1 MATQPTFHCLDC
13 VTEFADLH
21 QVRKHSCP
29 TPSITSSVMINI
41 YFTCCGQTF
50 KFKQD
55 LAYHVNKRRFFDR
68 PVRFHLLVQIPEASL
83 GAGPPPSH
91 GAVQR
96 TMPSASTSASA
107 IVSPPLTVLP
117 LKTIRSESQ
126 LSDSELLDSQF
137 SQTQPPIPV
146 GTSTPLPPTLTLPDP
161 DHISPTPSSDNWI
174 DSDLA
179 QILRSTNE
187 TMHPLTQHT
196 PPSPSPSFPA
206 ARSTAETTSHPA
218 VSSTSTPTCPSSHN
232 TSRHTR
238 PRSRSPPQ
246 PSLVFTLYNELTE
259 MRQRAEAANSLI
271 RSLAILA
278 LFLSHTL
285 RHQTNL
291 QLTHSHS
298 EFIFLLQSSSIWPP
312 RTALPTL
319 ISPQSYRY

>member
-1 MATQPTFHCLDC
+1 MFVLGYNRARAMATQPTFHCLDC

-55 LAYHVNKRRFFDR
+55 LAYHVNKPRFFDR

-83 GAGPPPSH
+83 GAGPPCHRHTVPYS
-91 GAVQR
+91 GR
-96 TMPSASTSASA
+96 CRPSASTSASA

-117 LKTIRSESQ
+117 LKTIHSESQ
-126 LSDSELLDSQF
+126 LPDSELLDSQF

-146 GTSTPLPPTLTLPDP
+146 CTSTPLPPTLTLSDP

-187 TMHPLTQHT
+187 TMHSLTQHT
-196 PPSPSPSFPA
+196 PPSPSPSFSA

-218 VSSTSTPTCPSSHN
+218 VSSTSTPTRPSSHN
-232 TSRHTR
+232 ASRHTR

-246 PSLVFTLYNELTE
+246 PSLVYTDAATTLVH
-259 MRQRAEAANSLI
+259 A
-271 RSLAILA
+271 
-278 LFLSHTL
+278 
-285 RHQTNL
+285 
-291 QLTHSHS
+291 
-298 EFIFLLQSSSIWPP
+298 
-312 RTALPTL
+312 L
-319 ISPQSYRY
+319 ISSRVDYCNSCLLYTSDAADE